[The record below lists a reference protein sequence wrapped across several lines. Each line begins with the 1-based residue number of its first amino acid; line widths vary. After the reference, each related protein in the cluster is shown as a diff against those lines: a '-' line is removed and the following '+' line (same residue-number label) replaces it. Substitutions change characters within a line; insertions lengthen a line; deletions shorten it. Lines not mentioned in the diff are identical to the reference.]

1 MLTSQLTQLLSR
13 AFEESGYQASYG
25 DVVVSARP
33 DLCQFQCN
41 GAMPA
46 AKEYKKAPFMIS
58 DHVIETLKTY
68 KEYGTVIEEAITV
81 KPGFINIK
89 LTDDAIAQNTA
100 AMASTEHFG
109 IAITPSP
116 ETIVLDYGGPNIAKP
131 LHVGHLRTA
140 IIGESLKRLLKYLG
154 HNVISDIHLG
164 DWGLQ
169 MGMIISEIERT
180 QPNLP
185 YFSEDHKGDYPS
197 EAPFTLTDLE
207 EIYPRVSAL
216 CKNDETIYNAAKEA
230 TYKLQNGHPGYRALW
245 KHIVTIS
252 LTDIKRNYQRLNVDF
267 DLWYGESNSQDYIDT
282 TLALLQEKGALR
294 ESDGAL
300 VVDVTRPDDKKE
312 LPPMILVK
320 SDGSVIYG
328 TTDLATLYQRVQ
340 DFSPTQVLYVV
351 DSRQSNH
358 FTQVFRCASDH
369 GIVSPHV
376 SLEHIGFGT
385 MNGKDGKPF
394 KTRDGGILRLSELID
409 MVKQNAK
416 DKIIKNVEDKGID
429 TSVEDIDTISD
440 IVGLAT
446 LKYADLS
453 NYRLKDY
460 VFDLDKFSSFEGKTG
475 PYILY
480 STVRIKNIIRKL
492 KSSDFE
498 MGTLIKPSSDVE
510 RNLMLKLDQLESV
523 LKMAA
528 RDRSP
533 NLIAEYVYELAT
545 MVSSFYHQH
554 HILNETN
561 LEQKKSWYSLL
572 TLTLNVQ
579 TTCLDLL
586 GIIVPEKM

>member
-1 MLTSQLTQLLSR
+1 MLTTKLTELLSR
-13 AFEESGYQASYG
+13 AFADAGYNPSYG

-58 DHVIETLKTY
+58 DEVIDILKTY
-68 KEYGTVIEEAITV
+68 DEYGTIIEEAVTV
-81 KPGFINIK
+81 RPGFINIT
-89 LTDDAIAQNTA
+89 LTNGYIAQNTITI
-100 AMASTEHFG
+100 MNDERFG
-109 IAITPSP
+109 ISLTDNPD
-116 ETIVLDYGGPNIAKP
+116 TIVIDYGGPNIAKP

-154 HNVISDIHLG
+154 HNVIGDIHLG

-180 QPNLP
+180 QPTLP
-185 YFSEDHKGDYPS
+185 YFDPSHTGDYPS
-197 EAPFTLTDLE
+197 QAPFTLENLE
-207 EIYPRVSAL
+207 DIYPRVSAL
-216 CKNDETIYNAAKEA
+216 CKENEDMYNAAKEA
-230 TYKLQNGHPGYRALW
+230 TYKLQKGHPGYIALW
-245 KHIVTIS
+245 KHIVNIS
-252 LTDIKRNYQRLNVDF
+252 ITDIKKNYERLNVDF
-267 DLWYGESNSQDYIDT
+267 DLWYGESNSQEYIDDAIAV
-282 TLALLQEKGALR
+282 LKEKNVLR

-300 VVDVTRPDDKKE
+300 VVDVTRPEDKKE
-312 LPPMILVK
+312 IPPIILFK

-328 TTDLATLYQRVQ
+328 TTDLATIYQRVK
-340 DFSPTQVLYVV
+340 DFDPTHILYVV
-351 DSRQSNH
+351 DSRQATH
-358 FTQVFRCASDH
+358 FTQVFRCASDN
-369 GIVSPHV
+369 GIVSEDV

-394 KTRDGGILRLSELID
+394 KTRAGGVLRLSDLIE
-409 MVKQNAK
+409 MVENNAK
-416 DKIIKNVEDKGID
+416 EKIVKNIEDKGID
-429 TSVEDIDTISD
+429 TSSDDIDNISH

-453 NYRLKDY
+453 NYRMKDY

-492 KSSDFE
+492 EAADFE
-498 MGTLIKPSSDVE
+498 KGELLPPTSDVE
-510 RNLMLKLDQLESV
+510 RNLMLKLDQLESI
-523 LKMAA
+523 LTIAA

-533 NLIAEYVYELAT
+533 NVIAEYVYELAT

-554 HILNETN
+554 HIINEPN
-561 LEQKKSWYSLL
+561 IEQKKSWFSLL
-572 TLTLNVQ
+572 SLTLDVQ